1 MIREQLEKMFDEKF
15 CHKID
20 KWFIDYDWTSSY
32 TELKNWIDEKKLK
45 QFIFETIIP
54 EVLKSVMDDEV
65 KNICSKEI
73 NPILHWCDLWWN
85 EILQNIKQKAKEL
98 YNITL

>member
-1 MIREQLEKMFDEKF
+1 MLKEELEKMFDYNFGHDNEDLP
-15 CHKID
+15 I
-20 KWFIDYDWTSSY
+20 I
-32 TELKNWIDEKKLK
+32 K

-85 EILQNIKQKAKEL
+85 YVLQNIKQKAKEL